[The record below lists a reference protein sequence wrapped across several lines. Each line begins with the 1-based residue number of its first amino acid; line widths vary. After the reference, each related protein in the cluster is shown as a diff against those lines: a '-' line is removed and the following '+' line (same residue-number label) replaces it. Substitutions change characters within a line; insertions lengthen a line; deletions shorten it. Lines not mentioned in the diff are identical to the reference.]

1 MALSVRDSISIRL
14 ESFSGI
20 SGDIELR
27 FASTAAGEGGEA
39 VLWNVRWTES
49 LQVLSLEPLS
59 PVPGASHILYLFT
72 PIEPHSLTH
81 SITCLTLK
89 F

>member
-20 SGDIELR
+20 SGDTELR
-27 FASTAAGEGGEA
+27 FASTAAGEGEGGSGNGGEA

-59 PVPGASHILYLFT
+59 PVPGASHIYIHT
-72 PIEPHSLTH
+72 
-81 SITCLTLK
+81 
-89 F
+89 

>member
-20 SGDIELR
+20 SGDTELR
-27 FASTAAGEGGEA
+27 FASTAAGEGEGGSGNGGEA

-49 LQVLSLEPLS
+49 LQVLSLELLS
-59 PVPGASHILYLFT
+59 PVPGASHIY
-72 PIEPHSLTH
+72 TH
-81 SITCLTLK
+81 T
-89 F
+89 